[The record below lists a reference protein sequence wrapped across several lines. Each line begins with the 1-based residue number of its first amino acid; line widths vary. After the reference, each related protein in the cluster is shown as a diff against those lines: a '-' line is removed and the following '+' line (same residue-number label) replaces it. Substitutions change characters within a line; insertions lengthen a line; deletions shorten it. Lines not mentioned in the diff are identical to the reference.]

1 MLGNPVLR
9 MVVQKEAIVPLVPIL
24 FDSLWLQNKATSFA
38 ASHLFKL
45 KIVCMYNNLIIISD
59 YILYHII
66 M

>member
-9 MVVQKEAIVPLVPIL
+9 TAMQKEAIVTLVPIL

-38 ASHLFKL
+38 ASRLFWL
-45 KIVCMYNNLIIISD
+45 KIVYMYNNLIIISD
-59 YILYHII
+59 YILYRII